1 MMIRVN
7 SSSVSGDL
15 RSRASRMKRFGFPL
29 VLLTSWWCLCVG
41 ISSAEEDVA
50 AISSRGDVAYNRGDI
65 VDALQWYQKAAG
77 MGDPYAQA
85 RLGYIYDMA
94 EENEQAV
101 IWYRKAA
108 EQGDAAGQQG
118 LAEMYLN
125 GEGVKRNVEQ
135 ALALMK
141 KAAEQDYLPSIVLLA
156 RTYETGA
163 KDLEVDLPQ
172 SLGYWRHAA
181 GLGEQQAMLR
191 MANAYRKG
199 ELGLEADETEA
210 AKWQKR
216 LNGAESTAT
225 N

>member
-1 MMIRVN
+1 M
-7 SSSVSGDL
+7 
-15 RSRASRMKRFGFPL
+15 RSKASWIKGFGFL
-29 VLLTSWWCLCVG
+29 VVLLTSWWCLSVG

-50 AISSRGDVAYNRGDI
+50 AISARGDVAYSRGDI

-77 MGDPYAQA
+77 MGDSYAQA

-108 EQGDAAGQQG
+108 EQGDPVGQHG
-118 LAEMYLN
+118 LAQMYLN
-125 GEGVKRNVEQ
+125 GEGVTRDVEQ

-141 KAAEQDYLPSIVLLA
+141 KAAEQDNLPSIVLLA
-156 RTYETGA
+156 RTYEKG
-163 KDLEVDLPQ
+163 LEEVEVDLPL
-172 SLGYWRHAA
+172 SLGYWRQAA
-181 GLGEQQAMLR
+181 GLGEQQAVLR

-199 ELGLEADETEA
+199 ELGLDVDEAEA

-216 LNGAESTAT
+216 LGGAESTAT